1 VNNITTPAAQNPLA
15 MILAPAKP
23 TMDAWMRLRP
33 LLDASADGSYALLDL
48 KHPAK
53 HRHEAMERYEAIP
66 DDRVLF
72 GVSHLFEAAEFK
84 PADEDWLNAAI
95 VMMLDSMPNSGKVSV
110 TYRHSIVDAIIYD
123 AEAWGRGYTT
133 PFSCAVV
140 TAAIREA
147 RRTSKFVPAHS
158 EFLELCRQHRS
169 KFHTLQSNVRDLIE
183 VRQNA
188 EDILLATGDLEPPDW
203 EARMIEKIEDCTHD
217 VRHWLGAPTVS
228 QIGVT

>member
-1 VNNITTPAAQNPLA
+1 VNNITTPAAQNSLA

-23 TMDAWMRLRP
+23 TMDAWTRLRP
-33 LLDASADGSYALLDL
+33 LLDASADGSYTLLDL

-66 DDRVLF
+66 DDRVMF
-72 GVSHLFEAAEFK
+72 GVSHLFKAAEFE

-123 AEAWGRGYTT
+123 ADAWGRGYTT
-133 PFSCAVV
+133 PFSCTVV

-169 KFHTLQSNVRDLIE
+169 KFRAWQANVWDLIK

-188 EDILLATGDLEPPDW
+188 QDVLLAAGDLEPPDW
-203 EARMIEKIEDCTHD
+203 ESLEVESPEKCIID
-217 VRHWLGAPTVS
+217 VRHWLSGAPAIDR
-228 QIGVT
+228 IGT